1 MPTVAGVGS
10 VITSSPTQ
18 TPWKWVLQLSPF
30 RGGSDFTQELVLPP
44 QRQACR
50 RLRGDTPH
58 QFACT
63 RYVAD
68 KSDAFADR
76 HVCRVVV
83 PGLIGGFDLGPFG
96 FLNRNQL

>member
-1 MPTVAGVGS
+1 MVSGS
-10 VITSSPTQ
+10 SA
-18 TPWKWVLQLSPF
+18 F
-30 RGGSDFTQELVLPP
+30 RRGSDFTHELVLPT

-58 QFACT
+58 QFARR

-83 PGLIGGFDLGPFG
+83 SGLIGGFDLGQFG
-96 FLNRNQL
+96 FLTSSAGATGRKVIPDGS